1 MSNLKK
7 PILRIIRDV
16 MEMINEPIDGIE
28 VKLNKED
35 IFKQTIMIVGPNDT
49 PYFGGYYFFELEFPN
64 LCIKLK

>member
-16 MEMINEPIDGIE
+16 IEMIDDPIDGIE

-35 IFKQTIMIVGPNDT
+35 I
-49 PYFGGYYFFELEFPN
+49 
-64 LCIKLK
+64 